1 MEMIKCLNV
10 EMLAVVLIKL
20 TTIRNVLFFTLS
32 LLYTINGSGQNS
44 VDTNALNNLINQS
57 EKSHTDALLIYVDNK
72 IVYKNYSED
81 FPTAMNIYSIRKS
94 IISLAIGKLITDK
107 KLNTIDKPLFEIY
120 PEWNQGRK
128 KDITIRHILNHTTG
142 IQNYPLTGKE
152 IDNSPDIVKLALAAE
167 LSNTPGSKFSYNNKA
182 VNLLAGV
189 IYELSG
195 QKMDK
200 YIEENIFKFLGIN
213 EFEWTCDLSGN
224 PYQLEMLPQDLL
236 KIGILVLN
244 RGRYNDKQIIKSDWF
259 NESLNSSQEYFP
271 AYGLLWWLI
280 PGKVT
285 FIVDDK
291 QINKLKEAKVNADF
305 IEKAINVMG
314 KYEIQKDYYA
324 KLESIFGSDW
334 QQVLDDNL
342 LSLNMSL
349 SNKEYEYIG
358 VNANGWLGQYLVIY
372 PEKKIVGVRMIKKTK
387 EYNDNTDSFS
397 NFQEMLYEVL

>member
-1 MEMIKCLNV
+1 MRNI
-10 EMLAVVLIKL
+10 LI
-20 TTIRNVLFFTLS
+20 FTLS
-32 LLYTINGSGQNS
+32 FLFTISGNGQNS
-44 VDTNALNNLINQS
+44 VDTNALNNLINQADI
-57 EKSHTDALLIYVDNK
+57 SHTDALLIYVDNK
-72 IVYKNYSED
+72 IVYQNYSNS
-81 FPTAMNIYSIRKS
+81 FPTVLNIYSIKKS

-107 KLNTIDKPLFEIY
+107 KLSTIDKPIFEIY

-128 KDITIRHILNHTTG
+128 KDITIRHLLNHTSG

-152 IDNSPDIVKLALAAE
+152 IDNCPDIVKLALAAE
-167 LSNTPGSKFSYNNKA
+167 LSNTPDSHFSYNNKA
-182 VNLLAGV
+182 INLLAGV

-213 EFEWTCDLSGN
+213 EFEWIYDLSGN
-224 PYQLEMLPQDLL
+224 PYQLKMLPQDLL

-244 RGRYNDKQIIKSDWF
+244 RGKYNDKQIIISDWF
-259 NESLNSSQEYFP
+259 NESLNPSQEYNP

-291 QINKLKEAKVNADF
+291 QINKLKEAKVNTDF
-305 IEKAINVMG
+305 IEKAKNVKG
-314 KYEIQKDYYA
+314 KYEMQKDYYA

-349 SNKEYEYIG
+349 SKKEYEYIG

-372 PEKKIVGVRMIKKTK
+372 PEKKLIGVRMIKRNK

-397 NFQEMLYEVL
+397 NFQEMLYKILE